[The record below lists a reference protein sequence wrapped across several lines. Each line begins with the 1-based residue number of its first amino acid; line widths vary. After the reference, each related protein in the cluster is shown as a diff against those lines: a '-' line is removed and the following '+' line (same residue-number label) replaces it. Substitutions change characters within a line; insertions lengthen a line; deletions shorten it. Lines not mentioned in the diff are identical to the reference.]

1 MGRMSKDA
9 KQKVLVSHDIES
21 DGEYDDDVYT
31 FTNPMAPANNEI
43 ISLDSKFF
51 GVVKLLSYL
60 ISSL

>member
-31 FTNPMAPANNEI
+31 FTNPMASANNEI
-43 ISLDSKFF
+43 ISLNSKFF
-51 GVVKLLSYL
+51 G
-60 ISSL
+60 